1 MVCCTF
7 PPIYEDACSGSS
19 FGENFINFAKI
30 RRTLGESGRKGEWKK
45 NIPMKASDVF
55 NFLDDSLSSSYVS
68 PKRHPDSIGD
78 FDGRSFND
86 RTTPGTSENLAGE
99 RFSTK
104 TWYRFHSS
112 GSATSDSMYFLF
124 SYNSLAYLCQEVVCQ
139 LCREE
144 RERGAKEIRSA

>member
-7 PPIYEDACSGSS
+7 PPIYVCMFRLE
-19 FGENFINFAKI
+19 FWRKFYQFRENQENI
-30 RRTLGESGRKGEWKK
+30 RRRKGEWKK

>member
-7 PPIYEDACSGSS
+7 PPIYVCMFRLE
-19 FGENFINFAKI
+19 FWRKFYQFRENQENI
-30 RRTLGESGRKGEWKK
+30 RRRKGEWKK

-144 RERGAKEIRSA
+144 REKGAKEIRSA

>member
-1 MVCCTF
+1 
-7 PPIYEDACSGSS
+7 
-19 FGENFINFAKI
+19 
-30 RRTLGESGRKGEWKK
+30 
-45 NIPMKASDVF
+45 MKASDVF

-68 PKRHPDSIGD
+68 PKRQPDSIGD

-124 SYNSLAYLCQEVVCQ
+124 SYNSLVYLCQEVVCQ
-139 LCREE
+139 LYREE
-144 RERGAKEIRSA
+144 TEKRKKFEDGRSANKFIIP

>member
-1 MVCCTF
+1 
-7 PPIYEDACSGSS
+7 
-19 FGENFINFAKI
+19 
-30 RRTLGESGRKGEWKK
+30 
-45 NIPMKASDVF
+45 MKASDVF

-68 PKRHPDSIGD
+68 PKRQPDSIGD

-86 RTTPGTSENLAGE
+86 RTTPGMSENLAGE

-124 SYNSLAYLCQEVVCQ
+124 SYNSFSPFTQIVYQ
-139 LCREE
+139 LSEKLSGAEE
-144 RERGAKEIRSA
+144 KIS

>member
-1 MVCCTF
+1 
-7 PPIYEDACSGSS
+7 
-19 FGENFINFAKI
+19 
-30 RRTLGESGRKGEWKK
+30 
-45 NIPMKASDVF
+45 MKASDVF

-68 PKRHPDSIGD
+68 PKRQPDSIGD

-86 RTTPGTSENLAGE
+86 RTTPGMSENLAGE

-124 SYNSLAYLCQEVVCQ
+124 SYNSFSPFTQISLSII
-139 LCREE
+139 REI
-144 RERGAKEIRSA
+144 IRSGRENFVEARVSRCE

>member
-1 MVCCTF
+1 
-7 PPIYEDACSGSS
+7 
-19 FGENFINFAKI
+19 
-30 RRTLGESGRKGEWKK
+30 
-45 NIPMKASDVF
+45 MKASDVF

-68 PKRHPDSIGD
+68 PKRQPDSIGD

-86 RTTPGTSENLAGE
+86 RTTPGMSENLAGE

-124 SYNSLAYLCQEVVCQ
+124 SYNSFSVHSGSSSII
-139 LCREE
+139 
-144 RERGAKEIRSA
+144 RERGAKEKISKKRVSRCE